1 MQKWLIGLVA
11 VAVAAIAGLAHII
24 VDSRGQLSK
33 MQQVASTPGPPGPR
47 GPAGPQGPAGPRGS
61 VGPEGPPGPKGDP
74 GPRGPMGLPS
84 PARTPAADPSG
95 CPEGT
100 RRTSTRVLVPGE
112 WASQGVAEQQIT
124 YCEPVPDGAQEDTSR
139 NIRNAAVGGLA
150 RETLGSGT
158 AQLTGLLVRGVS

>member
-11 VAVAAIAGLAHII
+11 VAVAAIAGLAHMI

-47 GPAGPQGPAGPRGS
+47 GPAGPQGPAGPPGS
-61 VGPEGPPGPKGDP
+61 VGLQGPPGPKGDP
-74 GPRGPMGLPS
+74 GPRGPMGLPR

-100 RRTSTRVLVPGE
+100 RRTSTSVLVPGE

-124 YCEPVPDGAQEDTSR
+124 YCEPMPDGSQKDTSR
-139 NIRNAAVGGLA
+139 NIPNAAVGGLA
-150 RETLGSGT
+150 RETLGSRT
-158 AQLTGLLVRGVS
+158 ARPASMLAQAVS